1 MELDRLNNII
11 DQFAIDGTAAGATP
25 FGKGL
30 INDSYK
36 VTTLEKGKPEYMLQ
50 RINHL
55 IFQNVDLL
63 MNNIITVSKHIRQHY
78 IQYGGTDPERHGLT
92 FIPLK
97 TDSNKYYTR
106 DDQGQYWRMMLFIAD
121 SVTKSE
127 VTPENAYK
135 VGVSFGTF
143 EKVLAD
149 IPVPLG
155 ETIPNFH
162 NMEFRLKQLQEAVEK
177 DAANRLSETSDL
189 VNDIL
194 KDAVDMCKGEQL
206 YREGLLPKRICHC
219 DTKVDNLLFDKNDNV
234 LCVIDFDTVMPNF
247 VFSDIGDFLRS
258 AANTSCED
266 EPDLDKVNFNLSIF
280 HSFIQGYL
288 EKASAFLLPIEIEN
302 IPYATQLFPY
312 MQAVRFLTDY
322 LNGDTYYKIS
332 YPEHNLVRTRAQ
344 FKLYQSVK
352 AHSVHMDA
360 FIKECLTS
368 HKE

>member
-1 MELDRLNNII
+1 MELDRLNSII

-78 IQYGGTDPERHGLT
+78 IQYGGTVPERHGLT

-177 DAANRLSETSDL
+177 DAANRLSETSEL

-322 LNGDTYYKIS
+322 LNGDTYYKIQ

-344 FKLYQSVK
+344 YKLYRSVK
-352 AHSVHMDA
+352 EHELQMRA
-360 FIKECLTS
+360 FIKGVMAGMS
-368 HKE
+368 K